1 MPAVGVQRRIMLE
14 MTISHQVEKKSV
26 KFTRDGW
33 TKDMMGN
40 PLFSLRNLR
49 NNMGH

>member
-1 MPAVGVQRRIMLE
+1 MPAVGVQKHIMLE
-14 MTISHQVEKKSV
+14 MTISRQVEKKSV

-40 PLFSLRNLR
+40 ALNLR